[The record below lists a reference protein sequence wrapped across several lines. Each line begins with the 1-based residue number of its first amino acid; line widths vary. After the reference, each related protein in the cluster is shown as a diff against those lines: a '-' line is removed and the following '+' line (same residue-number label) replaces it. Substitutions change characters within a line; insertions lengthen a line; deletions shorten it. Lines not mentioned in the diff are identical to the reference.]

1 MLPLWAETRAL
12 AERAHAAFD
21 DRHIVGWDMAILSDG
36 PAIVEANGG
45 PDTDMH
51 QRVSR
56 EPLGNQ
62 QFGELMAFHLGNVR

>member
-1 MLPLWAETRAL
+1 
-12 AERAHAAFD
+12 
-21 DRHIVGWDMAILSDG
+21 MAILGDG

-62 QFGELMAFHLGNVR
+62 RFGELMAFHLRSVR

>member
-1 MLPLWAETRAL
+1 
-12 AERAHAAFD
+12 
-21 DRHIVGWDMAILSDG
+21 MAILDDG

-62 QFGELMAFHLGNVR
+62 RFGELMAFHLRNL